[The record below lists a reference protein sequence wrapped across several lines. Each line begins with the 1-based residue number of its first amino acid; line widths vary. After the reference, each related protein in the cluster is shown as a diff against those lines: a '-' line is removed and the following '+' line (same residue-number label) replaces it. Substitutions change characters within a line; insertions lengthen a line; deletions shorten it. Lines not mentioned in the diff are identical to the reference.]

1 MADRQTGR
9 IVATAFGPMLWGT
22 TYIVFSRTLPTDHPL
37 LISALRALPAGL
49 ILLVV
54 VRSLPSA
61 KILLPVTTLAMTNI
75 GFFFALL
82 LISAARLP
90 GGITATLAACQPLL
104 VAFISWPLLGRRPSL
119 RQFILASIGVLGV
132 ALMVLDSR
140 LSLDAIGILAGI
152 GAAVSMAFG
161 IVLMERWRGLAA
173 PLQMTTWQL
182 LISGV
187 LLLPLAL
194 VVEGMPSGW
203 GPLSLPGLG
212 YLIVFAT
219 ALSYWLWIGGVQWL
233 GSRASVLAFL
243 SPVVALM
250 LGAVLL
256 HETLDLRQIIGVA
269 LVFCSIGL
277 SMRAKDARS

>member
-9 IVATAFGPMLWGT
+9 IVATAFGPVLWGT

-49 ILLVV
+49 ILLVA

-75 GFFFALL
+75 GLFFALL
-82 LISAARLP
+82 FVSAARLP

-104 VAFISWPLLGRRPSL
+104 VAFIAWPLLGCRPTL
-119 RQFILASIGVLGV
+119 RQFILASVGVLGV

-140 LSLDAIGILAGI
+140 LSLDAVGILAGI

-161 IVLMERWRGLAA
+161 IVLMERWRRLAT

-182 LISGV
+182 LISGL
-187 LLLPLAL
+187 LLLPIALAI
-194 VVEGMPSGW
+194 EGMPSVW
-203 GPLSLPGLG
+203 GPHSLPGLG

-219 ALSYWLWIGGVQWL
+219 ALSYWLWIGGVQAV

-243 SPVVALM
+243 SPVVALV
-250 LGAVLL
+250 LGAAVLR
-256 HETLDLRQIIGVA
+256 ETLDLRQVVGVA
-269 LVFCSIGL
+269 LVFSSIG
-277 SMRAKDARS
+277 SSIRRS